1 MYIIGGISAISLGS
15 VGFASWVIQGISST
29 DSSNITASV
38 GSLSDFID
46 DFFKFVGDE
55 REEDTKWQFFLHK
68 VFDKSWKEFC
78 DEIESINKS
87 DEVDLGATIKKSH
100 DMLTNFT
107 PT

>member
-1 MYIIGGISAISLGS
+1 MDLLFKRYASPFSLLDAYI
-15 VGFASWVIQGISST
+15 
-29 DSSNITASV
+29 SV

-78 DEIESINKS
+78 EEIESINKS